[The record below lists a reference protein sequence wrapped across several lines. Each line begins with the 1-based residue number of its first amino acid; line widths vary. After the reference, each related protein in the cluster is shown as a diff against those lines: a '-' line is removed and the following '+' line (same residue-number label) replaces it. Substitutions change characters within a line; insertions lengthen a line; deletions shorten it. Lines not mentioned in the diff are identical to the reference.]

1 MTTKDNIIDSVRLT
15 AHECTA
21 LLDALDKATVV
32 DGGST
37 KRGTKRWRFR
47 NRILTS
53 IKQNGLAQSFYV
65 SPRNLSSGGIAFLH
79 GGYVHPGS
87 PVAVVL
93 RDKFDEVKT
102 FRGRTTRCTH
112 VKGRLHEV
120 AVQFESKLN
129 PKDFVPPSSEP
140 GFNVEHVDLSRL
152 LGKVLVVE
160 DFRPDQRLIAHYF
173 KGTNLD
179 ITYAQSLED
188 ARQILDHTT
197 DLVFLDT
204 SLPDASGVDSVV
216 SLRKAGFAGPIVAI
230 TPERNPALRAQLLN
244 TGANEVLSK
253 PMDLSLLQQAAAE
266 FLIAGGCEPEVAT
279 MLFSTLS
286 PGSSAELIAHYVKD
300 CHRLSDTIADAVE
313 KRDIAAVRQH
323 IGSIRGSAGAHGFLP
338 IDRVAQA
345 ALREIDATN
354 DLDEAMIAI
363 QAVVNAC
370 KRAAIREQPDSH

>member
-1 MTTKDNIIDSVRLT
+1 M
-15 AHECTA
+15 
-21 LLDALDKATVV
+21 
-32 DGGST
+32 
-37 KRGTKRWRFR
+37 
-47 NRILTS
+47 
-53 IKQNGLAQSFYV
+53 
-65 SPRNLSSGGIAFLH
+65 
-79 GGYVHPGS
+79 
-87 PVAVVL
+87 
-93 RDKFDEVKT
+93 
-102 FRGRTTRCTH
+102 
-112 VKGRLHEV
+112 
-120 AVQFESKLN
+120 
-129 PKDFVPPSSEP
+129 
-140 GFNVEHVDLSRL
+140 
-152 LGKVLVVE
+152 VE

-230 TPERNPALRAQLLN
+230 TPKRNPALRAQLLN

-286 PGSSAELIAHYVKD
+286 EGSSAELISHFVHD

-313 KRDIAAVRQH
+313 KRDIAAVRQAYREH
-323 IGSIRGSAGAHGFLP
+323 PGQRRRPRVHTDRSRRAGRAEGDRRDERPRRGH
-338 IDRVAQA
+338 DRDTGGRQRLQA
-345 ALREIDATN
+345 RRDPRATR
-354 DLDEAMIAI
+354 LSLT
-363 QAVVNAC
+363 
-370 KRAAIREQPDSH
+370 PDPVIHASTR